1 MGGCAESVHFSL
13 GFDVD
18 GIRSVLL
25 VRRDRLMPRLV
36 IAMVLGVASF
46 ACSEVWAEESP
57 SVEAFL
63 AEGRLVE
70 GEKALGERLKAA
82 PDDGKARFGMGVVQ
96 FVRGLEK
103 MVQSFHR
110 YGLRTGLLGNALPF
124 ERLPIPENAN
134 PEAIGYE
141 ELRAI
146 FQHWVDDLGRAEATL
161 AQVKDE
167 NVKLPFRI
175 GEIRLDLNGDG
186 KAVEDE
192 TLWRIFAE
200 FNRAANDP
208 EIAAA
213 SKEFVIVLDR
223 ADVAWLRGYCHLL
236 MAYGEI
242 YLAHDG
248 RELFDRTGPLFF
260 GNAKTMFPFLRR
272 TPGDPAIGRG
282 LDFEN
287 IADAVAFV
295 HLIRL
300 PVVEPRR
307 LASTLSHL
315 EAMIAL
321 SRESWTFILAET
333 DDDHEWIPSPK
344 QHTVLP
350 GMTVTEE
357 MVKGWKEFLAEAE
370 ALLQGKK
377 LVPFWRDR
385 ETRGLNLRRVFIE
398 PRTFD
403 LILWAQGTAAAPYLE
418 DGPQTSAET
427 WRRLQRVFQ
436 GEFIG
441 FALWFN

>member
-1 MGGCAESVHFSL
+1 ML
-13 GFDVD
+13 
-18 GIRSVLL
+18 
-25 VRRDRLMPRLV
+25 RLA
-36 IAMVLGVASF
+36 IAVALGVVLPSWSSVRAD
-46 ACSEVWAEESP
+46 EPP

-63 AEGRLVE
+63 AEGKLAE

-82 PDDGKARFGMGVVQ
+82 PDDGKARFGLGVVQ
-96 FVRGLEK
+96 FVRGVERML
-103 MVQSFHR
+103 QSFHR

-124 ERLPIPENAN
+124 ERLPIAENAN
-134 PEAIGYE
+134 PEPIGYE

-146 FQHWVDDLGRAEATL
+146 FQHWVDDLARAEATL
-161 AQVKDE
+161 AQVKDQG
-167 NVKLPFRI
+167 VKLPFRI
-175 GEIRLDLNGDG
+175 GELRLDFNGDG
-186 KAVEDE
+186 KAVEGE

-213 SKEFVIVLDR
+213 SKEFVINLDR

-236 MAYGEI
+236 MAYGEV

-248 RELFDRTGPLFF
+248 RELFDRTGSLFF
-260 GNAKTMFPFLRR
+260 GNARTSFPFLRR
-272 TPGDPAIGRG
+272 TPGEPEFGRG
-282 LDFEN
+282 FEFDN

-300 PVVEPRR
+300 PVVEPKR
-307 LASTLSHL
+307 LAATLSHL
-315 EAMIAL
+315 ESMIAL

-357 MVKGWKEFLAEAE
+357 MVAGWKEFLAEAE

-377 LVPFWRDR
+377 LVPFWRAR
-385 ETRGLNLRRVFIE
+385 EARGVNLRRVFTE
-398 PRTFD
+398 PTTFD
-403 LILWAQGTAAAPYLE
+403 LILWVQGTAAAPYLE